1 MFAPLAL
8 DPGISRP
15 TSVFLDGRPKGL
27 MIGGMWRSAADGA
40 TLDSTDPTTGRVLA
54 QVAAGRAEDVNL
66 AVAAAR
72 SAFQSPSW
80 ADISPYQRSLLLL
93 DIAKIIEA
101 HAEELAIL
109 ESLDMGGPLWM
120 TRWMVNHC
128 VEVFRHY
135 AGWPTRLYGQTAA
148 SVPGQ
153 FHYTVRQPLGVV
165 AAICAWNGPLLQL
178 SWKVA
183 PALATGNTVVVKPS
197 QQTPLTA
204 LRFAEL
210 LLATDLPPGVFNL
223 VTGTGQTAGQALITH
238 EGVNKISFTGSTSVG
253 KQLLEASAGNLKRVT
268 LELGGKSP
276 SIVFPDADLKAATK
290 GVAAGF
296 CQGSGQSCVA
306 GSRIFVHESINE
318 EFTAQLIKEVRAY
331 TAGDPFHPDVRMG
344 PLVSHEHLRRVASY
358 FDIARAAGAS
368 LLTGGTAETGL
379 FVEPTLISN
388 VTNDMRIAQEE
399 IFGPVAVMMTFK
411 DIDEVVAL
419 ANDTI
424 YGLAATIWTKDLAT
438 AHRMA
443 ARLEAGT
450 VWVNTFG
457 EMTAGTLPFGGF
469 KQSGIGREHGTDV
482 IDAFTEIKTVIMNL

>member
-1 MFAPLAL
+1 
-8 DPGISRP
+8 
-15 TSVFLDGRPKGL
+15 
-27 MIGGMWRSAADGA
+27 
-40 TLDSTDPTTGRVLA
+40 
-54 QVAAGRAEDVNL
+54 
-66 AVAAAR
+66 
-72 SAFQSPSW
+72 
-80 ADISPYQRSLLLL
+80 
-93 DIAKIIEA
+93 
-101 HAEELAIL
+101 
-109 ESLDMGGPLWM
+109 
-120 TRWMVNHC
+120 MVNHC

-238 EGVNKISFTGSTSVG
+238 
-253 KQLLEASAGNLKRVT
+253 
-268 LELGGKSP
+268 
-276 SIVFPDADLKAATK
+276 
-290 GVAAGF
+290 
-296 CQGSGQSCVA
+296 
-306 GSRIFVHESINE
+306 
-318 EFTAQLIKEVRAY
+318 
-331 TAGDPFHPDVRMG
+331 
-344 PLVSHEHLRRVASY
+344 
-358 FDIARAAGAS
+358 
-368 LLTGGTAETGL
+368 
-379 FVEPTLISN
+379 
-388 VTNDMRIAQEE
+388 
-399 IFGPVAVMMTFK
+399 
-411 DIDEVVAL
+411 
-419 ANDTI
+419 
-424 YGLAATIWTKDLAT
+424 
-438 AHRMA
+438 
-443 ARLEAGT
+443 GT